1 MKDEAKARELSFTV
15 PEELSGLRLDKGIA
29 EYYEEISRSRI
40 AGLIKDGGVSVN
52 GKTAKASYSLE
63 EGDSIYFALP
73 ESEIPDIEPE
83 DIPLDILYEDEGL
96 LVVNKPKGMVVH
108 PANGHYTGTLVNALM
123 YHCKDLSGIN
133 GVLRPGIVHRI
144 DKDTSGSVIVCKND
158 LTHRDVAEQLKVHSI
173 DRKYRAVVW
182 GRFNNDDG
190 TVDIPIAR
198 DKKDRKKMKA
208 DPSGKRAVT
217 HYRVLEAYKEF
228 SYVECSLETG
238 RTHQIRVH
246 MTHIGHPILGDE
258 VYGSRKAK
266 IHAKGQTL
274 HAYFI
279 GLLSPLTGERI
290 EVTAPIPEYF
300 ETILQKLRSMG

>member
-144 DKDTSGSVIVCKND
+144 DKDTSGLLVVAKTNAAHEALAAQLIAEKQLTGTSDAAPSAEEKIVDAQAVQNNVPQAELPVQD
-158 LTHRDVAEQLKVHSI
+158 LMPGKTDYKVF
-173 DRKYRAVVW
+173 KTLLT
-182 GRFNNDDG
+182 RFK
-190 TVDIPIAR
+190 TSE
-198 DKKDRKKMKA
+198 KKDMRFQDHIYSVSESELGLA
-208 DPSGKRAVT
+208 LSENRVSTDGSTQASRPFSIAISGR
-217 HYRVLEAYKEF
+217 
-228 SYVECSLETG
+228 
-238 RTHQIRVH
+238 
-246 MTHIGHPILGDE
+246 
-258 VYGSRKAK
+258 
-266 IHAKGQTL
+266 
-274 HAYFI
+274 
-279 GLLSPLTGERI
+279 
-290 EVTAPIPEYF
+290 
-300 ETILQKLRSMG
+300 